1 MHENLKD
8 RFADIS
14 QKIQVACHKAK
25 RSEKDVQLIA
35 VSKLQSIQVIKEA
48 YSLGIN
54 HFGENSR
61 QKTDWLE
68 WIKQNRPI

>member
-14 QKIQVACHKAK
+14 QKIQAACHNAK

-35 VSKLQSIQVIKEA
+35 VSKLQSIQVIKKALCERELDVLKITD
-48 YSLGIN
+48 YNIGIN
-54 HFGENSR
+54 TPFDLINN
-61 QKTDWLE
+61 
-68 WIKQNRPI
+68 I

>member
-14 QKIQVACHKAK
+14 QKIQAACHKAE

-35 VSKLQSIQVIKEA
+35 VSKAAI
-48 YSLGIN
+48 Y
-54 HFGENSR
+54 
-61 QKTDWLE
+61 
-68 WIKQNRPI
+68 